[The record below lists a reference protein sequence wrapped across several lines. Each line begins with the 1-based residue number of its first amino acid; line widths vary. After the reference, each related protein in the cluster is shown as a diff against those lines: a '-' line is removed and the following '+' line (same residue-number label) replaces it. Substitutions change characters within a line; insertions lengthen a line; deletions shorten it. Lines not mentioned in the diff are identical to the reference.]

1 MMPAPGRYDD
11 RMTPADLNTP
21 AALLDAARL
30 DRNIATMQ
38 ARAHA
43 LGVRLRPHVKTTK
56 CWPVVQRQLA
66 AGAAGI
72 TVSTLK
78 EAEQFFEHG
87 VADILYA
94 VGIVPGRLAAAQALR
109 ERGCALRLTL
119 DSVEAAEALVAHGRQ
134 HGHCF
139 DVMIE
144 IDTDGA
150 RAGLA
155 PDAPAL
161 PAVARVLA
169 DGGARL
175 VGVMTHCGASYCCRS
190 HAELVAMAEQERSRC
205 VAAAERLRAHGHAC
219 TDVSVGSTPTA
230 LFARHLDGVTELR
243 AGVYAFHDLVMRG
256 LGVCAT
262 EDIALSVLTT
272 VIGHQRDKGW
282 VLVDAG
288 WMAMSRDLGRGDCGY
303 GLVCDEAGTPLPGLQ
318 VSAANQEHGIVSR
331 TDGTADATLAERL
344 PVGTRLRVLPN
355 HACATAAQFDR
366 YAVFD
371 GATVVGTWGR
381 FGGW

>member
-1 MMPAPGRYDD
+1 MP
-11 RMTPADLNTP
+11 RMSPADLSTP
-21 AALLDAARL
+21 SALLDAARL
-30 DRNIATMQ
+30 DRNIAAMQ
-38 ARAHA
+38 QRAA
-43 LGVRLRPHVKTTK
+43 TLGVRLRPHVKTTK

-78 EAEQFFEHG
+78 EAEQFFAHG

-94 VGIVPGRLAAAQALR
+94 VGIVPTKLAAVRALR
-109 ERGCALRLTL
+109 EQGCRLTVIL
-119 DSVEAAEALVAHGRQ
+119 DSVEAAEALVAHGRE
-134 HGHCF
+134 HGHRF

-144 IDTDGA
+144 IDTDGH

-169 DGGARL
+169 EGGATLR
-175 VGVMTHCGASYCCRS
+175 GVMTHCGASYACRG
-190 HAELVAMAEQERSRC
+190 ADELAAIAEQERARC
-205 VAAAERLRAHGHAC
+205 VAAAQVLRAAGHAC
-219 TDVSVGSTPTA
+219 PEVSVGSTPTA
-230 LFARHLDGVTELR
+230 TFARHLEGVTELR

-262 EDIALSVLTT
+262 GDIALSVLTT

-288 WMAMSRDLGRGDCGY
+288 WMAMSRDRGQDDCGY
-303 GLVCDEAGTPLPGLQ
+303 GVVCSEAGEPLPGLLMTG
-318 VSAANQEHGIVSR
+318 ANQEHGIVSR
-331 TDGTADATLAERL
+331 ADGTADATLAERL

-366 YAVFD
+366 YAVLAG
-371 GATVVGTWGR
+371 GAVADTWPR
-381 FGGW
+381 FNGW

>member
-1 MMPAPGRYDD
+1 MA
-11 RMTPADLNTP
+11 RMDLATLPTP
-21 AALLDAARL
+21 AALLDATRL
-30 DRNIATMQ
+30 AHNIAAMQ
-38 ARAHA
+38 ARARA

-56 CWPVVQRQLA
+56 SWPVVQRQLA

-78 EAEQFFEHG
+78 EAEQFAAQG
-87 VADILYA
+87 VRDILYA
-94 VGIVPGRLAAAQALR
+94 VGIVPAKLAAVRALR
-109 ERGCALRLTL
+109 QGGCRLTVVL
-119 DSVEAAEALVAHGRQ
+119 DSVEAAEALVAHGRE
-134 HGHCF
+134 HGHRF

-144 IDTDGA
+144 IDTDGQ

-155 PDAPAL
+155 PDSPAL

-169 DGGARL
+169 EGGVNL
-175 VGVMTHCGASYCCRS
+175 LGVMTHCGASYACRGE
-190 HAELVAMAEQERSRC
+190 AELAAMAEQERARC
-205 VAAAERLRAHGHAC
+205 VAAAQVLRAAGHAC
-219 TDVSVGSTPTA
+219 PEVSVGSTPTA
-230 LFARHLDGVTELR
+230 TFARHLDGVTELR

-262 EDIALSVLTT
+262 DDIALSVLTT

-288 WMAMSRDLGRGDCGY
+288 WMAMSRDRGQDDCGY
-303 GLVCDEAGTPLPGLQ
+303 GVVCSEAGEPLPGLLMTG
-318 VSAANQEHGIVSR
+318 ANQEHGIVSR
-331 TDGTADATLAERL
+331 ADGTADTTLAERL

-366 YAVFD
+366 YAVWAD
-371 GATVVGTWGR
+371 GAVADTWPR
-381 FGGW
+381 FNGW

>member
-1 MMPAPGRYDD
+1 MA
-11 RMTPADLNTP
+11 RMDLATLPTP
-21 AALLDAARL
+21 AALLDAQRL
-30 DRNIATMQ
+30 DHNIAAMQ
-38 ARAHA
+38 ARAAA

-56 CWPVVQRQLA
+56 CGPVVQRQLA

-78 EAEQFFEHG
+78 EAEQFAAQG
-87 VADILYA
+87 VRDILYA
-94 VGIVPGRLAAAQALR
+94 VGIVPAKLAAVRALR
-109 ERGCALRLTL
+109 EGGCRLTVIL
-119 DSVEAAEALVAHGRQ
+119 DSVEAAEALVAHGRE
-134 HGHCF
+134 HGHRF

-144 IDTDGA
+144 IDTDGH

-169 DGGARL
+169 EGGAKL
-175 VGVMTHCGASYCCRS
+175 VGVMTHCGASYACRGE
-190 HAELVAMAEQERSRC
+190 AELASMAEQERARC
-205 VAAAERLRAHGHAC
+205 VAAAQVLRAAGHAC
-219 TDVSVGSTPTA
+219 PEVSVGSTPTA
-230 LFARHLDGVTELR
+230 TFARHLEGVTELR

-262 EDIALSVLTT
+262 GDIALSVLTT

-288 WMAMSRDLGRGDCGY
+288 WMAMSRDRGQDDCGY
-303 GLVCDEAGTPLPGLQ
+303 GVVCNEAGEPMPGLLMTG
-318 VSAANQEHGIVSR
+318 ANQEHGIVAR
-331 TDGTADATLAERL
+331 ADGTADATLAERL

-366 YAVFD
+366 YAVLA
-371 GATVVGTWGR
+371 GGTVADTWPR
-381 FGGW
+381 FNGW

>member
-1 MMPAPGRYDD
+1 MSLAPL
-11 RMTPADLNTP
+11 PTP

-30 DRNIATMQ
+30 ERNIAAMQ
-38 ARAHA
+38 ARARD

-78 EAEQFFEHG
+78 EAEQFAAQG
-87 VADILYA
+87 VNDILYA
-94 VGIVPGRLAAAQALR
+94 VGIVPARLPAVRALR
-109 ERGCALRLTL
+109 EDGCRLTVIL
-119 DSVEAAEALVAHGRQ
+119 DSVEAAETLVAHGRD
-134 HGHCF
+134 HGHRF

-144 IDTDGA
+144 IDTDGH

-155 PDAPAL
+155 PDAPVL

-169 DGGARL
+169 EGGAQL
-175 VGVMTHCGASYCCRS
+175 VGVMTHCGASYACRGE
-190 HAELVAMAEQERSRC
+190 AELAAMAELERARC
-205 VAAAERLRAHGHAC
+205 VAAAQVLRAAGHAC
-219 TDVSVGSTPTA
+219 PEVSVGSTPTA
-230 LFARHLDGVTELR
+230 TFARGLEGVTEVR

-256 LGVCAT
+256 LGVCGT
-262 EDIALSVLTT
+262 GDIALSVLTT

-288 WMAMSRDLGRGDCGY
+288 WMAMSRDMGAGTCGY
-303 GLVCDEAGTPLPGLQ
+303 GVVCDEAGVPLPGLL
-318 VSAANQEHGIVSR
+318 VTGANQEHGTITR
-331 TDGTADATLAERL
+331 ADGVADATLAERL

-366 YAVFD
+366 YAVCAGD
-371 GATVVGTWGR
+371 AVTATWPR
-381 FGGW
+381 FNGW

>member
-1 MMPAPGRYDD
+1 MA
-11 RMTPADLNTP
+11 RMDLATLPTP

-30 DRNIATMQ
+30 DHNIAAMQ
-38 ARAHA
+38 ARAAA

-56 CWPVVQRQLA
+56 CGPVVQRQLA

-78 EAEQFFEHG
+78 EAEQFAAQG
-87 VADILYA
+87 VRDILYA
-94 VGIVPGRLAAAQALR
+94 VGIVPAKLAAVRALR
-109 ERGCALRLTL
+109 EGGCRLTVIL
-119 DSVEAAEALVAHGRQ
+119 DSVEAAEALVAHGRE
-134 HGHCF
+134 HGHRF

-144 IDTDGA
+144 IDTDGR

-169 DGGARL
+169 EGGANL
-175 VGVMTHCGASYCCRS
+175 LGVMTHCGASYACRGE
-190 HAELVAMAEQERSRC
+190 AELAAMAEQERARC
-205 VAAAERLRAHGHAC
+205 VAAAQVLRAAGHAC
-219 TDVSVGSTPTA
+219 PEVSVGSTPTA
-230 LFARHLDGVTELR
+230 TFARHLEGVTELR

-262 EDIALSVLTT
+262 DDIALSVLTT

-288 WMAMSRDLGRGDCGY
+288 WMAMSRDRGQDDCGY
-303 GLVCDEAGTPLPGLQ
+303 GVVCSEAGEPLPGLLMTG
-318 VSAANQEHGIVSR
+318 ANQEHGIVSR
-331 TDGTADATLAERL
+331 ADGTADATLAERL

-355 HACATAAQFDR
+355 HACATAAQFDS
-366 YAVFD
+366 YAVLAD
-371 GATVVGTWGR
+371 GAVADTWSR
-381 FGGW
+381 FNGW

>member
-1 MMPAPGRYDD
+1 MRDDARMPP
-11 RMTPADLNTP
+11 TPLTDLITP

-38 ARAHA
+38 ARATT

-78 EAEQFFEHG
+78 EAGQFFAAG

-94 VGIVPGRLAAAQALR
+94 VGIVPGKLAAAQALR
-109 ERGCALRLTL
+109 ERGCRLTLIL

-134 HGHCF
+134 QGHRF

-161 PAVARVLA
+161 PTVAGVLA
-169 DGGARL
+169 EGGARL
-175 VGVMTHCGASYCCRS
+175 LGVMTHCGASYGCRS
-190 HAELVAMAEQERSRC
+190 EAELVAMAEQERARC
-205 VAAAERLRAHGHAC
+205 VAAAEALRAAGHAC
-219 TDVSVGSTPTA
+219 PEVSVGSTPTA
-230 LFARHLDGVTELR
+230 LLARRLDGVTELR
-243 AGVYAFHDLVMRG
+243 AGVYAFHDLVMHG
-256 LGVCAT
+256 LGVCRT

-272 VIGHQRDKGW
+272 VIGHRHDRGW

-303 GLVCDEAGTPLPGLQ
+303 GWVCDEAGAPLPGLLM
-318 VSAANQEHGIVSR
+318 SAANQEHGIVSR
-331 TDGTADATLAERL
+331 ADGRVDTTLAERL

-355 HACATAAQFDR
+355 HACATAAQFER
-366 YAVFD
+366 YAVLD
-371 GATVVGTWGR
+371 GGAVAEHWSR